1 MKDYL
6 PDKDKL
12 TEISR
17 SFLLMVSIINVSIAI
32 YNKNRNLWDKL
43 VKITEEID
51 DFMSS
56 KNKNEFG
63 LNLNKSFYE
72 SLKGFK
78 PLKSMRTRRSRISKI
93 KKSKVIEKN
102 MQSDLSMNFNQ
113 NNMNENVIIRNYHD
127 S

>member
-1 MKDYL
+1 ML
-6 PDKDKL
+6 QQL
-12 TEISR
+12 
-17 SFLLMVSIINVSIAI
+17 I

-113 NNMNENVIIRNYHD
+113 NNMNENVIIRNYND